1 MPDTGFPL
9 SDAQADFGRARRRRV
24 LAALADRLRGEPDDV
39 RVILPFNEVL
49 EALGHAGS
57 HDLGLQSIPLDT
69 VVGTADQRGGD
80 FDRSFRPMTGRVR
93 GRWERIA
100 LAERRGEA
108 MPPID
113 VYRIGELHFVRD
125 GHHRVSVARA
135 RRRTHIEAYVREVRT
150 KLDPGRSMRV
160 SDLALK
166 SHERLFYERVP
177 LPPGWRARI
186 DLPDYWGY
194 AVLAEAVEAWGFRAS
209 QEVGEF
215 LNREEVARRWFEEE
229 YEPVVEMLREA
240 QLLGDLSEAQAYMRV
255 SAERYRLM
263 RTHQWSDEA
272 IERVRR
278 ELR

>member
-1 MPDTGFPL
+1 VPDTGFPL

-39 RVILPFNEVL
+39 RVILPFHEVL

-57 HDLGLQSIPLDT
+57 RDLGLQSIPLDT
-69 VVGTADQRGGD
+69 IVGTADQRAGD

-100 LAERRGEA
+100 LAERRGES

-135 RRRTHIEAYVREVRT
+135 RRRTHIDAYVREVRT
-150 KLDPGRSMRV
+150 KLDPGRGMRV
-160 SDLALK
+160 SDLTLK
-166 SHERLFYERVP
+166 GHERLFNERVP
-177 LPPGWRARI
+177 LPPEWRTRI

-229 YEPVVEMLREA
+229 YEPVVDMLREA
-240 QLLGDLSEAQAYMRV
+240 QLLGDLSETQAYMRV

>member
-1 MPDTGFPL
+1 VPDTGFPI

-24 LAALADRLRGEPDDV
+24 VAALADRLRGEPDDV
-39 RVILPFNEVL
+39 RMILPFDEVL
-49 EALGHAGS
+49 AALGHAGS
-57 HDLGLQSIPLDT
+57 RDLGLQSIALDSI
-69 VVGTADQRGGD
+69 VGTADQRTGD
-80 FDRSFRPMTGRVR
+80 FDRSFRPTSTRVR

-150 KLDPGRSMRV
+150 KIEPGPSMRV
-160 SDLALK
+160 SDLAFK
-166 SHERLFYERVP
+166 GHERLFYERVP
-177 LPPGWRARI
+177 LPPEWRKRI

-194 AVLAEAVEAWGFRAS
+194 ANLAEAIEAWGFRAS

-215 LNREEVARRWFEEE
+215 LNREEVARRWFVEEF
-229 YEPVVEMLREA
+229 EPVVEMLQEA
-240 QLLGDLSEAQAYMRV
+240 DLMGDLSEAQAYMRV

-263 RTHQWSDEA
+263 RTHRWSDEA